1 MSLCKYRSIFGDPGE
16 GVHSYRFFSIAIIDL
31 VLTMI
36 VAYYLPLY
44 DKFTNFILLLLLG
57 IILHRIFCVNTT
69 VNKYIF
75 GEI

>member
-1 MSLCKYRSIFGDPGE
+1 MDLCKYRSIFGDPGE
-16 GVHSYRFFSIAIIDL
+16 DIHSYRFFSIAIIDL
-31 VLTMI
+31 VFTMI
-36 VAYYLPLY
+36 AAYYLPFY
-44 DKFTNFILLLLLG
+44 DKFTNFILLLILG